1 MKKTSIN
8 SMIVK
13 YLFPLAL
20 FLFTSF
26 PVMASELD
34 EDGDPGN
41 FEDFGDPGATP
52 ISDYWWV
59 LALIGIYFIYKKYQ
73 VLQKQA

>member
-8 SMIVK
+8 STIVK
-13 YLFPLAL
+13 YLFPLVL
-20 FLFTSF
+20 FLCTSL
-26 PVMASELD
+26 PVLASELD
-34 EDGDPGN
+34 DDGDPEEFN
-41 FEDFGDPGATP
+41 GDPGQAP

>member
-1 MKKTSIN
+1 MKKYIN
-8 SMIVK
+8 TKFSS
-13 YLFPLAL
+13 FTLAG
-20 FLFTSF
+20 FLFIVSITPLF
-26 PVMASELD
+26 AQLD
-34 EDGDPGN
+34 DNDPED

-59 LALIGIYFIYKKYQ
+59 LVLIGIYFIYKKFQ

>member
-8 SMIVK
+8 STIVK
-13 YLFPLAL
+13 YLFPLVL
-20 FLFTSF
+20 FLCTSL
-26 PVMASELD
+26 PVLANDDD
-34 EDGDPGN
+34 EDPESLPPDP
-41 FEDFGDPGATP
+41 ATP